1 MGKFRDIFKGRHGSL
16 AWATLAVLVIFL
28 ISWTAGPGNT
38 FFGWIRAGID
48 IARIDRQ
55 IEYYNEQT
63 SEMDSRIRE
72 LKYNRDSL
80 EKFARE
86 KFLFSAPGEDIYVVD
101 EAAK

>member
-1 MGKFRDIFKGRHGSL
+1 MGKIGDIFKGERGSL
-16 AWATLAVLVIFL
+16 AWAALIVAVIFL

-48 IARIDRQ
+48 ISRIDRQ
-55 IEYYNEQT
+55 IEEYESKT
-63 SEMDSRIRE
+63 SEMDSRIKQ

-86 KFLFSAPGEDIYVVD
+86 KFLFSAPGEDVYVVED
-101 EAAK
+101 E